1 MPTNEARKVD
11 SWDEEVTDVAPKQ
24 VDSWDE
30 EVVDEPVKKKV
41 TPSPSQTQSEWGSLD
56 CEDAEEYDSC
66 SSDTWQTSAVSL
78 VVLLVIFVVLF
89 NVVLFTGSLLSE
101 TV

>member
-41 TPSPSQTQSEWGSLD
+41 TPSPLQTQSSLN
-56 CEDAEEYDSC
+56 C
-66 SSDTWQTSAVSL
+66 
-78 VVLLVIFVVLF
+78 FK
-89 NVVLFTGSLLSE
+89 
-101 TV
+101 

>member
-30 EVVDEPVKKKV
+30 EVVDEPVKKK
-41 TPSPSQTQSEWGSLD
+41 
-56 CEDAEEYDSC
+56 
-66 SSDTWQTSAVSL
+66 
-78 VVLLVIFVVLF
+78 LLRHLYKPNHHQMV
-89 NVVLFTGSLLSE
+89 
-101 TV
+101 